1 MLEVLAGIA
10 CLLLAGYQL
19 FTAYKLFDNT
29 KKHCNKNT
37 SPFLLDSLW
46 SGALISIILSSVAA
60 DLIVNIFKKT
70 CVIQCSIGHFFK
82 TFCE

>member
-29 KKHCNKNT
+29 KNMVTKIRH
-37 SPFLLDSLW
+37 
-46 SGALISIILSSVAA
+46 
-60 DLIVNIFKKT
+60 
-70 CVIQCSIGHFFK
+70 HFFWIVYGV
-82 TFCE
+82 ELL

>member
-29 KKHCNKNT
+29 KNMVTKIRH
-37 SPFLLDSLW
+37 
-46 SGALISIILSSVAA
+46 
-60 DLIVNIFKKT
+60 
-70 CVIQCSIGHFFK
+70 HFF
-82 TFCE
+82 

>member
-29 KKHCNKNT
+29 KKHGNKNT
-37 SPFLLDSLW
+37 TPFLLDSLW
-46 SGALISIILSSVAA
+46 SGALINIILSSVAA
-60 DLIVNIFKKT
+60 DLIVNIFKKL
-70 CVIQCSIGHFFK
+70 VLFNAQ
-82 TFCE
+82 

>member
-29 KKHCNKNT
+29 KKHGNKNT
-37 SPFLLDSLW
+37 SPFFWIVCGVELL
-46 SGALISIILSSVAA
+46 
-60 DLIVNIFKKT
+60 
-70 CVIQCSIGHFFK
+70 
-82 TFCE
+82 

>member
-10 CLLLAGYQL
+10 CLLLAAYRL

-29 KKHCNKNT
+29 KKHGNKNT

-60 DLIVNIFKKT
+60 DLIVNIFKKL
-70 CVIQCSIGHFFK
+70 VLFNAQ
-82 TFCE
+82 